1 MAPGPHRQVF
11 VDGVNFRPLNAGLK
25 CFERARLQPCRNDQQ
40 KEKKGTGFS
49 PYIRP
54 TSSPVIHRLGHPRK
68 RGWPRRRTSICL
80 CDAQSTTKMGAPR
93 LDFETWETTTLNRT
107 EGTAAPGPHRQVFV
121 DGMNF
126 RPLNARAQ

>member
-49 PYIRP
+49 PYILAP
-54 TSSPVIHRLGHPRK
+54 TPITPEQAIRAS
-68 RGWPRRRTSICL
+68 
-80 CDAQSTTKMGAPR
+80 A
-93 LDFETWETTTLNRT
+93 
-107 EGTAAPGPHRQVFV
+107 
-121 DGMNF
+121 DG
-126 RPLNARAQ
+126 LL